1 MLLRQDSGGS
11 AWEICSVCKPIH
23 FPAQASTPH
32 TEWEDPGL
40 WESILLPT
48 SGPLL
53 LSPHPVPK
61 VNTRSDD
68 PGNKLPTIFTAP
80 EPLGHSTIST
90 LQRQNVMER
99 KGTNPKSSNQGYDKG
114 HGERGLWQKEC
125 PLWRGAISL
134 ETQYLR
140 KHIIWFSWIWNMFM
154 GTKNQASMQL
164 QRQQNYWQNRSF

>member
-1 MLLRQDSGGS
+1 MLLRQDNYGS
-11 AWEICSVCKPIH
+11 AWPICSVCKLIH
-23 FPAQASTPH
+23 FPAQDSTPH
-32 TEWEDPGL
+32 TELEDPGL
-40 WESILLPT
+40 RESSLLPT

-68 PGNKLPTIFTAP
+68 PGNELPRTFSAP

-99 KGTNPKSSNQGYDKG
+99 KGTNPKSSNQGYDEG
-114 HGERGLWQKEC
+114 HGEWGLWQKEC

-140 KHIIWFSWIWNMFM
+140 KHMIWFSWIWNHVYGYKESGFYVA
-154 GTKNQASMQL
+154 TEATELLAK
-164 QRQQNYWQNRSF
+164 